1 MSSDN
6 IINLVNDFNNE
17 LMKLNN
23 WLKNNRLVLNIKKT
37 QYMIFTKKKIE
48 TDNLIVK
55 MDNQNILRVSVV
67 KFLGVYIDDKIT
79 WHEHIGVVCNR
90 AAKGV
95 GILYRLRHFPRC
107 ILIILYYALIVSHI
121 NYCNTARSNCNDY
134 YMLRLFLLQ
143 KKAIRIIFNASYYA
157 HTTPIFKELKLLTV
171 YDINNFNI
179 AIFMFL
185 CSRGLLPVAMLSKF
199 VLNSNVH
206 CHNTRNS
213 VNYHLPKIRT
223 NISKNSIFFKGPVL
237 WNQIPPDLKNSP
249 SLNCFKQRYKCYL
262 LNLYSSND

>member
-1 MSSDN
+1 M
-6 IINLVNDFNNE
+6 ILVN
-17 LMKLNN
+17 
-23 WLKNNRLVLNIKKT
+23 T
-37 QYMIFTKKKIE
+37 
-48 TDNLIVK
+48 
-55 MDNQNILRVSVV
+55 
-67 KFLGVYIDDKIT
+67 
-79 WHEHIGVVCNR
+79 
-90 AAKGV
+90 
-95 GILYRLRHFPRC
+95 
-107 ILIILYYALIVSHI
+107 
-121 NYCNTARSNCNDY
+121 
-134 YMLRLFLLQ
+134 LRLFSLQ
-143 KKAIRIIFNASYYA
+143 KKGIRIIFNASYYA
-157 HTTPIFKELKLLTV
+157 HTTPIFKELKLLNV

-185 CSRGLLPVAMLSKF
+185 CSRGLLPLAMLSTF

-262 LNLYSSND
+262 LICIHPTIDTLKINLIYEHFVFVCYCLIVMLGF